1 MEGNTH
7 TEFEKLR
14 LTSIVDGLPLAIE
27 VIEPIGPIYGV
38 IQISHGMAEH
48 KERYRDFMQFLSAHG
63 YVVAIHDHRGHG
75 GSVRDV
81 SDLGYF
87 YTDNAQVIVE
97 DLHDVTA
104 FLQKRYPGYPIYM
117 FSHSMGTLVARNYLK
132 RYDHE
137 LSKVIL
143 CGPPTKNET
152 IHLAILLAQISSK
165 IHGELYRN
173 HFLNQLVFGP
183 ANKKFG
189 AVNAWLSS
197 DAAEVERYIYD
208 PLCGYIFTNN
218 GFLNLFKLQ
227 KSAFEVSGWSIGNTD
242 LPILLIAGADDPVIQ
257 GEKKCFQLKA
267 FLKQVGYQNISTK
280 LYSNMRHE
288 LLNETGRQ
296 EVYRDILSFLE

>member
-104 FLQKRYPGYPIYM
+104 FLQKRYPG
-117 FSHSMGTLVARNYLK
+117 
-132 RYDHE
+132 
-137 LSKVIL
+137 
-143 CGPPTKNET
+143 
-152 IHLAILLAQISSK
+152 
-165 IHGELYRN
+165 
-173 HFLNQLVFGP
+173 
-183 ANKKFG
+183 
-189 AVNAWLSS
+189 
-197 DAAEVERYIYD
+197 
-208 PLCGYIFTNN
+208 
-218 GFLNLFKLQ
+218 
-227 KSAFEVSGWSIGNTD
+227 
-242 LPILLIAGADDPVIQ
+242 
-257 GEKKCFQLKA
+257 
-267 FLKQVGYQNISTK
+267 
-280 LYSNMRHE
+280 
-288 LLNETGRQ
+288 
-296 EVYRDILSFLE
+296 